1 MLSARVE
8 RTVERVRIDEVMTHL
23 ARLTEHDRY
32 QASLGIERA
41 AASIAT
47 AAEALG
53 LVDVTIERFAADGA
67 TRWWTFQGPR
77 AWTPR

>member
-8 RTVERVRIDEVMTHL
+8 RAVERVRIDEVMTHL
-23 ARLTEHDRY
+23 ARLTEYDRY

-47 AAEALG
+47 P
-53 LVDVTIERFAADGA
+53 
-67 TRWWTFQGPR
+67 PR
-77 AWTPR
+77 RSGSST